1 MANNISLVKVAD
13 VDNASEDKVNDIITG
28 VLTKLKLEDN
38 DVEISSIRNMGKMEV
53 GTHGECTVIF
63 VGIGASNGNK
73 PTLRGFY
80 DTIRAEEVAAP
91 LFLANN
97 NDNNNYFVQAS
108 APSYNLE
115 AEKRML
121 KLEKKAQKFQNR
133 RK

>member
-1 MANNISLVKVAD
+1 MANNNISLVKVAD
-13 VDNASEDKVNDIITG
+13 IDNASEDKVNDIITG

-38 DVEISSIRNMGKMEV
+38 DIEISSVRNMGKMEV
-53 GTHGECTVIF
+53 GTHGECTVII
-63 VGIGASNGNK
+63 VGIGGSSGNK
-73 PTLRGFY
+73 LTLRGLY

-91 LFLANN
+91 LFLTNNN
-97 NDNNNYFVQAS
+97 NDHIIQAS

-121 KLEKKAQKFQNR
+121 KLEKKAQKLQNR